1 MFLFI
6 VRRLLVMIPQLL
18 LLSIVIFLLAKAMP
32 GDAITGAFMGNPDAT
47 PEQAEKIRES
57 YGLNDPYIVQYGR
70 WIKNFVQGDMGMS
83 FIHQQ
88 PVTSILAGKLSNTL
102 LLGLFTFIVSYLIA
116 LPLGIIAGRWT
127 DSFADKWIVGYN
139 YVAIATPGFVFAI
152 ILLFI
157 FSFVL
162 GWFPSGGSVDINV
175 ETGTWTYVLNR
186 AQHLVLPTLSGALL
200 ATAGTIQYLRNE
212 IIDIKSK
219 DFVKTARAKGV
230 PEGKVYTHHI
240 LRNALLPIA
249 AFLGLEITGLIGGS
263 IFIETIFSYP
273 GLGQLFMQSISS
285 RDFTVVSALV
295 MISGAAVIM
304 GTMLS
309 DIILNMIDPRIRID

>member
-1 MFLFI
+1 
-6 VRRLLVMIPQLL
+6 
-18 LLSIVIFLLAKAMP
+18 MP
-32 GDAITGAFMGNPDAT
+32 GDAVTGAFMGNPDAT
-47 PEQAEKIRES
+47 PEQMEKIRES
-57 YGLNDPYIVQYGR
+57 YGLNDPWFVQYAR
-70 WIKNFVQGDMGMS
+70 WITKFVQGDMGMS

-88 PVTSILAGKLSNTL
+88 PVTSILAGKLGNTL

-116 LPLGIIAGRWT
+116 LPLGIIAGRWA
-127 DSFADKWIVGYN
+127 DSWADRWVVGYN
-139 YVAIATPGFVFAI
+139 YLSIATPSFVFAI
-152 ILLFI
+152 ILLFV

-162 GWFPSGGSVDINV
+162 DWFPSGGSVEISV
-175 ETGTWTYVLNR
+175 EAGTWDYVMSK
-186 AQHLVLPTLSGALL
+186 AQHLVLPTLAGAIL

-212 IIDIKSK
+212 IIDVKRK

-230 PEGKVYTHHI
+230 PEGSVYTRHI
-240 LRNALLPIA
+240 LRNSFLPIA

-273 GLGQLFMQSISS
+273 GLGQLFIQSISS

-295 MISGAAVIM
+295 MISGAAVIV

-309 DIILNMIDPRIRID
+309 DIILSLVDPRIRID

>member
-1 MFLFI
+1 
-6 VRRLLVMIPQLL
+6 
-18 LLSIVIFLLAKAMP
+18 MP

-47 PEQAEKIRES
+47 PEQAEKIREN
-57 YGLNDPYIVQYGR
+57 YGLNDPLIVQYGR
-70 WIKNFVQGDMGMS
+70 WIKNFAQGDMGMS

-152 ILLFI
+152 ILLFV

-175 ETGTWTYVLNR
+175 ETGTWEYVLNR

-295 MISGAAVIM
+295 MISGAAVIV

-309 DIILNMIDPRIRID
+309 DIILSMIDPRIRID

>member
-1 MFLFI
+1 
-6 VRRLLVMIPQLL
+6 MIPQLL

-309 DIILNMIDPRIRID
+309 DIILSMIDPRIRID

>member
-1 MFLFI
+1 
-6 VRRLLVMIPQLL
+6 MIPQLL

-47 PEQAEKIRES
+47 PEQAEKIREN
-57 YGLNDPYIVQYGR
+57 YGLNDPLIVQYGR
-70 WIKNFVQGDMGMS
+70 WIKNFAQGDMGMS

-152 ILLFI
+152 ILLFV

-175 ETGTWTYVLNR
+175 ETGTWEYVLNR

-295 MISGAAVIM
+295 MISGAAVIV

-309 DIILNMIDPRIRID
+309 DIILSMIDPRIRID